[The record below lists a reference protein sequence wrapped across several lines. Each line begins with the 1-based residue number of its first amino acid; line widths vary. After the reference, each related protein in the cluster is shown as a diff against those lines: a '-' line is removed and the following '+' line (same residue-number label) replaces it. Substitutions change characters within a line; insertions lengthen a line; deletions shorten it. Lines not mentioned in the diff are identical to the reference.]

1 VYTVAPEFIGQMAED
16 DLHVV
21 EFDYGT
27 EIDRDVNVLDDAP
40 EGDGYSW

>member
-1 VYTVAPEFIGQMAED
+1 MVPPEAVDQMASD
-16 DLHVV
+16 DLPVV